1 MKPLYIT
8 LRYAIAL
15 LFLLVSTNISKA
27 QFINVAAY
35 PFTSSSGT
43 LTYITGGTAVPN
55 ILGDDR
61 TEQSIPIGFTFY
73 YAGVPYTQ
81 LSACSNGWL
90 SLGNSS
96 STTFSNTEANMNTI
110 SPALMPLFDDLTG
123 GGSNSVA
130 SYITTGV
137 APNRVF
143 TFEWKNWSP
152 LSDQTVDV
160 TIQVKLYEGTA
171 NAVEFL
177 YKNEAGGG
185 ALSSATIGLSGNVT
199 GDYQLLNTSGATP
212 TVNTSSFVSGIG
224 RTPASDQSYMW
235 DNGPIC
241 DQPLSLTVN
250 GLNSQSVTVGWTHP
264 ATSGALNYEY
274 YIDKQAAVSIPT
286 TTSTTTGNTI
296 TENGLTPSTTYWLH
310 IRRLC
315 SSNNIS
321 RWDAISFTTFP
332 ECSVPQKIVVSAID
346 SNSATFSWGGVRTAV
361 NYEYVIDNSKNDPA
375 PGTVTTATLS
385 NALSLTGLQPG
396 TVYYVHVRS
405 LCAGADSS
413 KWLLDSFYVPRPCRA
428 PQVTIS
434 NISTSQGVAS
444 WLSVL
449 TAKEYEYAVTTGPN
463 PPLIGTKWA
472 NQSILLPYLN
482 DGSTYYVHVRTFCE
496 DRNVKTNSKWTTIG
510 FDTYP
515 LSASTLSG
523 STHSISVY
531 PNPTANVLNIEVEG
545 VVGENAHIQ
554 LVDLTG
560 KVLKKMPV
568 DKNSSS
574 IDLSAMPSGVYMLQ
588 YSDDKRNEIIKVSKQ

>member
-1 MKPLYIT
+1 MKPLYAT

-15 LFLLVSTNISKA
+15 LVLLMSTNISKA

-35 PFTSSSGT
+35 PFTPSSGT

-96 STTFSNTEANMNTI
+96 SATFSNTETNMNTI
-110 SPALMPLFDDLTG
+110 CPALMPLFDDLTG

-143 TFEWKNWSP
+143 IFEWKNWSP

-171 NAVEFL
+171 NAIEFL

-185 ALSSATIGLSGNVT
+185 TLSSATIGLSGNVT
-199 GDYQLLNTSGATP
+199 GDYQLLNSSGATP
-212 TVNTSSFVSGIG
+212 TVSTSSFVSGI
-224 RTPASDQSYMW
+224 RNTPADNQSYLW

-264 ATSGALNYEY
+264 VTSGALNYEY
-274 YIDKQAAVSIPT
+274 YVDKQSTVSIPA
-286 TTSTTTGNTI
+286 TTSTTSANTV
-296 TENGLTPSTTYWLH
+296 TVNGLTPSTPYWLH

-321 RWDAISFTTFP
+321 AWDAIAFTTFP
-332 ECSVPQKIVVSAID
+332 ECSIPKKIVVSAID
-346 SNSATFSWGGVRTAV
+346 SNSASFSWGGVQTAV
-361 NYEYVIDNSKNDPA
+361 NYEYVIDNSKNTPA
-375 PGTVTTATLS
+375 SGTATTQTFS
-385 NALSLTGLQPG
+385 NALSLTNLQSG

-405 LCAGADSS
+405 LCAGDDSS
-413 KWLLDSFYVPRPCRA
+413 AWMLDSFYVPRPCRA
-428 PQVTIS
+428 PQVSIT

-449 TAKEYEYAVTTGPN
+449 TAKEYEYAVTTNPN
-463 PPLIGTKWA
+463 PPATGTRWA
-472 NQSILLPYLN
+472 NQSVLLPYLN
-482 DGSTYYVHVRTFCE
+482 NGSTYYVHVRTFCS
-496 DRNVKTNSKWTTIG
+496 DRDVQTNSSWTSVA
-510 FDTYP
+510 FDTYA
-515 LSASTLSG
+515 LSASSLANSE
-523 STHSISVY
+523 SLLQAY
-531 PNPTANVLNIEVEG
+531 PNPASADLNITIG
-545 VVGENAHIQ
+545 GTIGNGAHIQ
-554 LVDLTG
+554 LVDITG
-560 KVLKKMPV
+560 KVLKRV
-568 DKNSSS
+568 NVNNNAVR
-574 IDLSAMPSGVYMLQ
+574 IDVNDIPSGVYMLH
-588 YSDDKRNEIIKVSKQ
+588 YSDDKRNEVIKVSKQ